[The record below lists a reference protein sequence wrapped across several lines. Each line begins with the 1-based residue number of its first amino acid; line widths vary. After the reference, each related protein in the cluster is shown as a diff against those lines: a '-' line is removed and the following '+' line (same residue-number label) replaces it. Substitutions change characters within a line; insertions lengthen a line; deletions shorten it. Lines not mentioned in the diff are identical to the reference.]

1 MLTLTRS
8 AVLVLVILLAGAVA
22 HVSTAASLPR
32 SHPPAWWSLSVTS
45 IHAILSDPRYYQSRI
60 VRIRGVVQSITQV
73 SQPATCGVGG
83 GLGVG
88 YQIRVHDESSELTVM
103 DLGPCGRGN
112 RGPVLPETLAGG
124 EQIDAIIL
132 VSYINIPGQDPNPPE
147 GVLQWI
153 DLAQ

>member
-60 VRIRGVVQSITQV
+60 VRIRGVVQSLTQV

-88 YQIRVHDESSELTVM
+88 SKIRVHDESSELTVM
-103 DLGPCGRGN
+103 DRGPCGRN
-112 RGPVLPETLAGG
+112 RGPLFPETLAGG
-124 EQIDAIIL
+124 EEIDAIIL

-153 DLAQ
+153 ELAQ